1 MRQVGRTAWRQTG
14 AGAIAGIVPVAFDY
28 GVAVHVSVPPR
39 EEVVPSSELHGTA
52 IASTCVRHRGASKC
66 EYAG

>member
-14 AGAIAGIVPVAFDY
+14 VGVLAGIVPVAFDY

-52 IASTCVRHRGASKC
+52 IAST
-66 EYAG
+66 